1 VAERLPVAIAGA
13 GLMGAWH
20 AIYAQRCG
28 ATIVAVVDSN
38 VEAGARLCARFP
50 GSRNVTSVADLK
62 HALKPKVLHI
72 CTPIESHAN
81 LALSALEAGMHVL
94 VEKPLAGDAQVSR
107 DLLSAAVRC
116 GRVVMPVHQFLFQ
129 DGFRNVMARKA
140 ELGSIL
146 HIDATFCSAGATLV
160 TNQDS
165 DSVAA
170 GILPHPLSLIERL
183 VPGTLGAADWTVF
196 HMRAGEW
203 RVCGRANGLSISIV
217 ISLHGRPTECA
228 MRIITEDGAVDLDL
242 FHGFAI
248 VDRASVSR
256 AAKIARPFRTATAR
270 FGQAGWNLARRLV
283 TRQFAYPGLNRL
295 IAEFYHALDTGSSA
309 PIAPEEIIAI
319 ASARDQIV
327 DLAHP

>member
-1 VAERLPVAIAGA
+1 MAERLPVAIAGA
-13 GLMGAWH
+13 GLMGGWH
-20 AIYAQRCG
+20 AVYAQRCG
-28 ATIVAVVDSN
+28 ASIVAVVDSN
-38 VEAGARLCARFP
+38 VEAGDRLCARFP
-50 GSRNVTSVADLK
+50 GSRSVRSVGDLRGDLT
-62 HALKPKVLHI
+62 AKVLHI
-72 CTPIESHAN
+72 CTPIESHSH
-81 LALSALEAGMHVL
+81 LTLSALEAGMHVL
-94 VEKPLAGDAQVSR
+94 VEKPLAEDAQVSR
-107 DLLSAAVRC
+107 DLLSAAARR

-146 HIDATFCSAGATLV
+146 HIDATFCSAGATLD

-165 DSVAA
+165 DSIAG

-183 VPGTLGAADWTVF
+183 APGALGAADWTVLRT
-196 HMRAGEW
+196 RAGEW
-203 RVCGRANGLSISIV
+203 RVCGRANGMSLSIV
-217 ISLHGRPTECA
+217 ISLNGRPTECA
-228 MRIITEDGAVDLDL
+228 MRIITEDGAIDLDL

-256 AAKIARPFRTATAR
+256 ADKIARPFRIATAR
-270 FGQAGWNLARRLV
+270 LGQAGWNLARRLV

-295 IAEFYHALDTGSSA
+295 IAEFYNALHTGSST
-309 PIAPEEIIAI
+309 PISPEEIIAI